1 MSIAQTN
8 KFILE
13 YVNPGALMLK
23 IVTIK
28 LREPSMDE
36 IPVKCSAKIAQST
49 DIFGEKLVERGG
61 YTVQPVPAPISVK
74 KLSTKNITDS
84 GSNQKLKLFSLGKAI
99 SVVPH
104 ITGINQFPKPDIK
117 IGITEKNIITI
128 ACAVTVALYSS

>member
-74 KLSTKNITDS
+74 NSVLKILRIVVVTKNLS
-84 GSNQKLKLFSLGKAI
+84 C
-99 SVVPH
+99 SVWERP
-104 ITGINQFPKPDIK
+104 
-117 IGITEKNIITI
+117 
-128 ACAVTVALYSS
+128 YR